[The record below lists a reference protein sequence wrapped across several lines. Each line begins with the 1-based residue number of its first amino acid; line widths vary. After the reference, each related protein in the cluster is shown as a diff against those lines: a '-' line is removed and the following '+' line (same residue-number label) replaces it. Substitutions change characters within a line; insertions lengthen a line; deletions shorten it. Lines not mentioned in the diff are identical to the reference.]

1 MTVFD
6 LQQLAV
12 AELGIAPAGE
22 RPWAEATSRGRGM
35 DEAAFDEFYATSYR
49 RLVGQIYTMCGNL
62 PEAQD
67 CVQEAFIRAWAKR
80 RTLDPDQYPEAWVR
94 TVAYRIA
101 VSRWRRARQG
111 LRRPDRAY
119 AASVSDE
126 QDVGRLAI
134 VRALQQLPMAQ
145 RRAIV
150 LHHLCDLSV
159 ADVALETDAPTGTVK
174 ARLTRG
180 RAALAV
186 LLADYWSEESR
197 RG

>member
-1 MTVFD
+1 
-6 LQQLAV
+6 
-12 AELGIAPAGE
+12 
-22 RPWAEATSRGRGM
+22 M
-35 DEAAFDEFYATSYR
+35 DEAAFDELYATSYR
-49 RLVGQIYTMCGNL
+49 RLVAQIYTMCGNL
-62 PEAQD
+62 AEAQD
-67 CVQEAFIRAWAKR
+67 CVQEAFVRAWDKR

-94 TVAYRIA
+94 TVAYRLA
-101 VSRWRRARQG
+101 VSRWRSARRG

-119 AASVSDE
+119 AASTTDE
-126 QDVGRLAI
+126 QDVTRLAL

-145 RRAIV
+145 RRAVV

-159 ADVALETDAPTGTVK
+159 ADVALETNAPISTVK

-186 LLADYWSEESR
+186 LLADDETKEDR